1 MAIFFILYYWIKLF
15 ITYSHQEQMNWMLWK
30 TLLYYL
36 IIRITGNLLDDYS
49 MLLPVIKFISTNEIL
64 LDVFGKLHDI
74 LNY

>member
-1 MAIFFILYYWIKLF
+1 
-15 ITYSHQEQMNWMLWK
+15 MNRMLWK
-30 TLLYYL
+30 TLLKYL

-49 MLLPVIKFISTNEIL
+49 MILPVIKFISTNEIL

>member
-1 MAIFFILYYWIKLF
+1 
-15 ITYSHQEQMNWMLWK
+15 MNRMLWK
-30 TLLYYL
+30 TLLKYL

-49 MLLPVIKFISTNEIL
+49 MILPVIKLIPTNEIL